1 MGVFTGFFDLNNAG
15 NGETFSEVN
24 REGSY
29 REAFINVIFMEEW
42 EMEKKKKV
50 NRTKRERGRPQKL
63 GEADLE
69 RIKELARAGLSVE
82 QIAAEM
88 ATSRKSVETL
98 IDERDLKSE
107 IQVLRA
113 SPSAMAK
120 LLIMEELK
128 RGDVN
133 TAKWLLEREA
143 KQKLERERA
152 SLLRAQRR
160 ALEPSRE
167 NTPDALPSVYWEK
180 VNRYFSSQY
189 ENKPEQEQSGDNTSD
204 NTDDQTDKGEE

>member
-1 MGVFTGFFDLNNAG
+1 MA
-15 NGETFSEVN
+15 
-24 REGSY
+24 
-29 REAFINVIFMEEW
+29 
-42 EMEKKKKV
+42 KKKKV
-50 NRTKRERGRPQKL
+50 SQPKRDRGRPQKL

-98 IDERDLKSE
+98 LDEFNLKSE
-107 IQVLRA
+107 IRVLRA

-128 RGDVN
+128 RGDVA
-133 TAKWLLEREA
+133 TAKWLVEREA

-152 SLLRAQRR
+152 SLMRAQRR
-160 ALEPSRE
+160 ALEPSKE
-167 NTPDALPSVYWEK
+167 ELPDALPPGEYWTK
-180 VNRYFSSQY
+180 VHNYFMSR
-189 ENKPEQEQSGDNTSD
+189 DNTSPKPESTEAVDPGD
-204 NTDDQTDKGEE
+204 NAGDKAQTDKQD

>member
-1 MGVFTGFFDLNNAG
+1 MR
-15 NGETFSEVN
+15 NG
-24 REGSY
+24 
-29 REAFINVIFMEEW
+29 
-42 EMEKKKKV
+42 KKV

-63 GEADLE
+63 DEADLE

-98 IDERDLKSE
+98 LDEFNLKSE
-107 IQVLRA
+107 IRVLRA

-128 RGDVN
+128 RGDVA
-133 TAKWLLEREA
+133 TAKWLLERESRLA
-143 KQKLERERA
+143 CERERA
-152 SLLRAQRR
+152 ALLREQRR
-160 ALEPSRE
+160 VLERAE
-167 NTPDALPSVYWEK
+167 NPEQAPPGLPSEYWER

-189 ENKPEQEQSGDNTSD
+189 QNKPEQEQSGDNTSD
-204 NTDDQTDKGEE
+204 KGDTAEAADPGDQTDKTDK